1 MENQP
6 EDPRSGKSYKKCL
19 IKPYSKLNAILHFEH
34 FQKTNVCNK
43 KKREMNKIPSKNVH
57 KKFLQ
62 VSDFN

>member
-43 KKREMNKIPSKNVH
+43 KKGNE
-57 KKFLQ
+57 
-62 VSDFN
+62 